1 LARGVLVDRDRPNFG
16 DLAAIQDPE
25 RFVWAILPHAARSF
39 APSILLLSEGDA
51 RVAAVGYLYARMLDT
66 YEDLSTGPA
75 QAREALALF
84 ARRFDTEPPGR
95 APASPSTTHPD
106 LRDETHL
113 LLVERH
119 RLVDEV
125 FMGLDSPT
133 RARIRRLV
141 QNMAAGMI
149 EYSTIFEDQQGVLND
164 ERQVLDYCHRVIGLP
179 ALFIME
185 TLLGRISGDHHRDAL
200 EVSELLQLANITRD
214 IEKDLQRGVAYHP
227 ALRAHLGS
235 SSEGVAAEAVA
246 AARRDLILLATRR
259 APSFRRLVD
268 AVDLPR
274 LSPARAAAVL
284 MVLFTYRHYRDAAVE
299 AGMRPWS
306 ASRPGTALVLRSLPA
321 AFSPKWANRVMI
333 RVESDLLATV

>member
-1 LARGVLVDRDRPNFG
+1 M
-16 DLAAIQDPE
+16 
-25 RFVWAILPHAARSF
+25 WAILPHAARSF
-39 APSILLLSEGDA
+39 APSILLLSKDDA
-51 RVAAVGYLYARMLDT
+51 RAAAVGYLYARMLDT

-75 QAREALALF
+75 EARKTLALF
-84 ARRFDTEPPGR
+84 ARRFDTEQPGQ
-95 APASPSTTHPD
+95 APASPSPTSPD

-125 FMGLDSPT
+125 FMRLDSPT

-141 QNMAAGMI
+141 QDMAAGMI
-149 EYSTIFEDQQGVLND
+149 EFSTIFESQQGVLDD
-164 ERQVLDYCHRVIGLP
+164 EGQVLDYCHRVIGLP

-185 TLLGRISGDHHRDAL
+185 TLLGRVPADHHRDAL

-214 IEKDLQRGVAYHP
+214 IEKDLRRGIAYHP

-235 SSEGVAAEAVA
+235 NGEGVTAAVA
-246 AARRDLILLATRR
+246 VARRDLILLATRR

-284 MVLFTYRHYRDAAVE
+284 MVLFTDRHYRDCAVE

-306 ASRPGTALVLRSLPA
+306 GSRPVSALVLTSLPA
-321 AFSPKWANRVMI
+321 AFSPKWADRVMV
-333 RVESDLLATV
+333 RVETDLLATV